1 MPVLY
6 HLSLQKPT
14 AAVGAVHGSFSAPRV
29 QEVVVNRGRL
39 LELLRPDEEGKL
51 HSICSTD
58 VFGIIR
64 SIATFRLTGALTDYI
79 VLGSDSGRLVIVEF
93 DAKNNLFKRVHCETF
108 GKTGPKLIQINS
120 N

>member
-1 MPVLY
+1 ML
-6 HLSLQKPT
+6 
-14 AAVGAVHGSFSAPRV
+14 A
-29 QEVVVNRGRL
+29 
-39 LELLRPDEEGKL
+39 
-51 HSICSTD
+51 
-58 VFGIIR
+58 
-64 SIATFRLTGALTDYI
+64 GALTDYI